1 MTVTAKTTAGE
12 LRGREERGLV
22 VFRGVRY
29 AESARF
35 EAPRP
40 VGSWT
45 GVRDATAD
53 GPIAPQLPSRLE
65 AVMGAPEESEQAEDC
80 LNLTVTTPG
89 VDGTRPVLVWFHGG
103 AFVTGAGS
111 WDWYS
116 GHRLANQGDVVVVGV
131 NYRLGA
137 LGYLRAP
144 GVSEGNLGLRDQIA
158 ALRWVRDNI
167 AAFGGDPDA
176 VTVAGQ
182 SAGAHAVACMLGI
195 PEARRLFRRAI
206 VQSVPLGIGLGDAR
220 KAKRSAERFLAFLDA
235 DPRTATV
242 PEILDAQRRVATVS
256 AGRLGLTIA
265 PPFMPVSGT
274 GVLPSWKDW
283 QRTALAAADDLD
295 VLIGTTALETA
306 AFHTTNPVFRAVR
319 RIPVLGPVLADAATW
334 VAGATVFG
342 RGTRALA
349 FDLSRA
355 GARVWAYRFDYAPE
369 GSVFGACHCIE
380 LPFLFGDEQS
390 WASAPMLDGADETRT
405 RDLGVRLRASWL
417 AFLHSG
423 RPDTEDLVWPRFTA
437 AAPTVHH
444 WRD

>member
-12 LRGREERGLV
+12 LRGRAEHDLV

-35 EAPRP
+35 ERP
-40 VGSWT
+40 QPVEPWT

-65 AVMGAPEESEQAEDC
+65 AVMGAPEESVHGEDC
-80 LNLTVTTPG
+80 LNLTITTPG

-111 WDWYS
+111 WDWYG
-116 GHRLANQGDVVVVGV
+116 GHRLANQGDIVVVSV

-158 ALRWVRDNI
+158 ALRWVKDNI
-167 AAFGGDPDA
+167 AAFGGDPSA

-182 SAGAHAVACMLGI
+182 SAGAHSVACLLGV

-206 VQSVPLGIGLGDAR
+206 LQSVPLGLGLGDGR
-220 KAKRSAERFLAFLDA
+220 KAKRSAERFLAFLGD
-235 DPRTATV
+235 DPRTAAV
-242 PEILDAQRRVATVS
+242 PEILDAQRRVAVAS
-256 AGRLGLTIA
+256 GGRLGLAIA

-274 GVLPSWKDW
+274 GVLPAWKDW

-295 VLIGTTALETA
+295 VVIGTTAKEAA
-306 AFHTTNPVFRAVR
+306 AFHTTNPVFRGVR
-319 RIPVLGPVLADAATW
+319 RVPFLGPALADAATRA
-334 VAGATVFG
+334 AGVMVFE
-342 RGTRALA
+342 RASRALA

-355 GARVWAYRFDYAPE
+355 GARVWAYRFGYAPE
-369 GSVFGACHCIE
+369 GSPFGACHCIE
-380 LPFLFGDEQS
+380 LPFLFGDERS
-390 WASAPMLDGADETRT
+390 WAQAPMLAGADEART

-417 AFLHSG
+417 DFVHSG
-423 RPDTEDLVWPRFTA
+423 QPDGENLAWPRFTA
-437 AAPTVHH
+437 DTPIVHH
-444 WRD
+444 WQA